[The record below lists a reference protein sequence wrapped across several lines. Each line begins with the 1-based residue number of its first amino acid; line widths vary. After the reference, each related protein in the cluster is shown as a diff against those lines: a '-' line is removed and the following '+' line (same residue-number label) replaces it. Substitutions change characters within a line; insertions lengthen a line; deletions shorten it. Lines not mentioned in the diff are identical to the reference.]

1 MCELDNVF
9 EVLKKVKLCKSQ
21 HAFSRDYLG
30 RAPNYFGALKCM
42 RNKGSEVEPSTHVL
56 MTLHLALYE
65 RAKHLDEPKDYVDY
79 HAKQSLISLSNGV
92 LAVIKVRC
100 GR

>member
-1 MCELDNVF
+1 MSELDNVF

-42 RNKGSEVEPSTHVL
+42 NKKGRVVEPSTHVM

-65 RAKHLDEPKDYVDY
+65 RATHLNEPDNYADY
-79 HAKQSLISLSNGV
+79 HAKQSLIILSNEV
-92 LAVIKVRC
+92 LSAIKERC
-100 GR
+100 GG

>member
-1 MCELDNVF
+1 MSELDNVF
-9 EVLKKVKLCKSQ
+9 EGLKKVKLCKSQ

-42 RNKGSEVEPSTHVL
+42 NNKGRSVEPSTHTL

-65 RAKHLDEPKDYVDY
+65 RAKHLSEPDNYADY
-79 HAKQSLISLSNGV
+79 HAKQSLITLSNEV
-92 LAVIKVRC
+92 LAQIRERC
-100 GR
+100 EL

>member
-1 MCELDNVF
+1 MSELDNVF

-42 RNKGSEVEPSTHVL
+42 RNKGQVIEPSTHVL
-56 MTLHLALYE
+56 MVLHLKLSELA
-65 RAKHLDEPKDYVDY
+65 RCTDESENYADY
-79 HAKQSLISLSNGV
+79 HAKQSLISLSNDV
-92 LAVIKVRC
+92 LSVIKERC
-100 GR
+100 G